1 MIKVIGTSPA
11 PSMDDIRPKMATYG
25 IDIQFSAAQTDI
37 DPVAGDI
44 LHLFGLRDTMT
55 IHPFAKR
62 AREGG
67 IPLIITPGFWSPY
80 EFYYVSSRSWIQQ
93 LIKKVL
99 PAALAMHWIDQSV
112 RQTRQ
117 SSWAMQKEILTWSQA
132 IVAHSQAEKVQLIE
146 EYRIDD
152 SSKVQVV
159 YDSVLSTS
167 IDSATAAEFVAEY
180 GVRDCILSVGNFDE
194 RHNQLSLVRALRRT
208 NIPIVFIGSAT
219 AGSQRYLA
227 ECKKAAEK
235 INGQVLFIE
244 HIDSPTMIHSA
255 MKNARVHA
263 VASWWE
269 TSGRLSIEAALCGCN
284 VVVTDR
290 SPFREYLA
298 DTAVLCNPSSVES
311 IRQAV
316 LYAYTSAQSRDRA
329 GILRQRF
336 SADQDLK
343 TLAAIYTAAVQ
354 GKEVNRDAGL

>member
-1 MIKVIGTSPA
+1 ME
-11 PSMDDIRPKMATYG
+11 DIRAKMATCG
-25 IDIQFSAAQTDI
+25 IDIQFSAAQADI
-37 DPVAGDI
+37 DPVAVDI
-44 LHLFGLRDTMT
+44 VHLFDLRDTRI

-62 AREGG
+62 ARERG

-80 EFYYVSSRSWIQQ
+80 EFYYASSRSWMQQ
-93 LIKKVL
+93 LIKKAL
-99 PAALAMHWIDQSV
+99 PATLAMHWIDQSI

-132 IVAHSQAEKVQLIE
+132 IVAHSRAEKVQLLE

-152 SSKVQVV
+152 SSKVRVV
-159 YDSVLSTS
+159 YDSVLPTS

-180 GVRDCILSVGNFDE
+180 GVRDCILSVGSFDE

-208 NIPIVFIGSAT
+208 NIPIVLIGSVND
-219 AGSQRYLA
+219 GSQRYLA
-227 ECKKAAEK
+227 ECKKAAER

-244 HIDSPTMIHSA
+244 HIDSPTMIYSA
-255 MKNARVHA
+255 MKNARVH
-263 VASWWE
+263 VVPSWWE

-298 DTAVLCNPSSVES
+298 DTAVLCNPASLES

-316 LYAYTSAQSRDRA
+316 LYAYTSAQNQDRA
-329 GILRQRF
+329 AILRQRF
-336 SADQDLK
+336 SMDQELK

-354 GKEVNRDAGL
+354 GKEVDHDVDL